1 MMQAEII
8 EKGKQFSIDSKVVIL
23 ERIPRGNGYETLDV
37 KTPAV
42 VIERYPFH
50 LIVEK
55 KNGVKDSFTYSDII
69 LFNALKLKR

>member
-1 MMQAEII
+1 MMQQEIYEI
-8 EKGKQFSIDSKVVIL
+8 CKQIKIGNKVVIL

-42 VIERYPFH
+42 GIERYPFYF
-50 LIVEK
+50 IVEK